1 MNIIRYR
8 IYLSRVSQAWFTS
21 RTCAYDLS
29 HIGHARAS
37 VSLDVLYRHLK
48 RLGYQVKYVR
58 NFTDVDKKIIER
70 ADKYKEK
77 PLELSNRFC
86 EEYWVD
92 MDALHCLRPTDEQRV
107 SGHIDQIIKMVEKII
122 ENGFGYA
129 VEGGDVFFSVDKLT
143 DYGQLSGQAAKPDEE
158 EPSWESP
165 WGPRGRPGWHIEC
178 SAMSAEYLSP
188 RFDIHGGGAD
198 LIFPHHENENAQ
210 TRAACGEDAGVSYWL
225 HNGHVTINDEKM
237 AKSKN
242 NFIPIREI
250 TESYHPLA
258 LEALFGDWCALPTLQ
273 DLDDALTPYRDAMPE
288 DTEQTAEA
296 KNIVDKLKSEFDAKM
311 ADDLNTVHI
320 LQGAYQR
327 ALEFINA
334 SIGELKKMQSYAER
348 MSLLVSFFEIEK
360 AARKVLD
367 VLGLLND
374 VSCAEILNEMK
385 QKTLTRA
392 GLSEVGFS
400 QKMEER
406 TMAR

>member
-1 MNIIRYR
+1 MEAEKMEFKLYNTMNHSLR
-8 IYLSRVSQAWFTS
+8 FE
-21 RTCAYDLS
+21 S
-29 HIGHARAS
+29 HRPCP
-37 VSLDVLYRHLK
+37 
-48 RLGYQVKYVR
+48 RLRFLRRSIQTLEAFG

-70 ADKYKEK
+70 TDKYKEK

-143 DYGQLSGQAAKPDEE
+143 DYGKLSGQVLEHTRAGERVAVDPRKRNPAYFALWKAAKPDEE

-198 LIFPHHENENAQ
+198 LIFPHHEYENAQ

-250 TESYHPLA
+250 TESCHPLA
-258 LEALFGDWCALPTLQ
+258 LRHFL
-273 DLDDALTPYRDAMPE
+273 
-288 DTEQTAEA
+288 
-296 KNIVDKLKSEFDAKM
+296 
-311 ADDLNTVHI
+311 
-320 LQGAYQR
+320 
-327 ALEFINA
+327 
-334 SIGELKKMQSYAER
+334 
-348 MSLLVSFFEIEK
+348 
-360 AARKVLD
+360 
-367 VLGLLND
+367 
-374 VSCAEILNEMK
+374 
-385 QKTLTRA
+385 
-392 GLSEVGFS
+392 
-400 QKMEER
+400 
-406 TMAR
+406 

>member
-1 MNIIRYR
+1 
-8 IYLSRVSQAWFTS
+8 
-21 RTCAYDLS
+21 YDLS

-58 NFTDVDKKIIER
+58 NFTDVNKKIIER
-70 ADKYKEK
+70 TDKYKEK

-143 DYGQLSGQAAKPDEE
+143 DYGKLSGQVLEHTRAGERVAVDPRKRNLADFALWKAAKPDEE

-198 LIFPHHENENAQ
+198 LIFPHHEYENAQ
-210 TRAACGEDAGVSYWL
+210 TRAACGEDAG
-225 HNGHVTINDEKM
+225 
-237 AKSKN
+237 
-242 NFIPIREI
+242 RE
-250 TESYHPLA
+250 SSSGA
-258 LEALFGDWCALPTLQ
+258 LYYVYQTLQ

-348 MSLLVSFFEIEK
+348 MSLLVSLFEIEK

-374 VSCAEILNEMK
+374 LSCAEILNEMK

-392 GLSEVGFS
+392 GLSEEGFS

-406 TMAR
+406 TMARKNKDFKKSFLPKKKKEILRKVIRLEQSWKLEE